1 MSVQYSDETRI
12 ELAPRK
18 FALNEQTKV
27 VTFIPGEPPSI
38 SGRGRRANPIIGEI
52 YTNLMTNRK
61 VWAHVN
67 IPITNRKQQASMV
80 AALYARARK
89 DSLSLST
96 RSYFNDRTKLIDLW
110 VMIS

>member
-27 VTFIPGEPPSI
+27 VTFITGEPPSI
-38 SGRGRRANPIIGEI
+38 SGKGRRANPVIVEI
-52 YTNLMTNRK
+52 YTSIMTNSK
-61 VWAHVN
+61 LWAHVN
-67 IPITNRKQQASMV
+67 IPITNKKQQASIV
-80 AALYARARK
+80 AALYQRARK
-89 DSLSLST
+89 DNLSLST

-110 VMIS
+110 VMVS